1 MLWRIVSFLGDG
13 ILLHLFSEKLI
24 KKIFEDREINI
35 EIYTYGLELFISS
48 VFCTLIL
55 LITGIITNSF
65 IESILF
71 IILFSALRI
80 FTVGYHSNS
89 YVMCTIITISLYIT
103 SVLSYQYLFIIISN
117 KFIVISVFTATIFLV
132 GLYAPVVNANK
143 SLDQS
148 KLLNYKI
155 KAIVVYFLEI
165 SFYLVLYHLF
175 QIKQIS
181 IIVPTLFS
189 IDILIIIQVIFKG
202 KGGIK
207 NEISSE
213 KGS

>member
-1 MLWRIVSFLGDG
+1 M
-13 ILLHLFSEKLI
+13 
-24 KKIFEDREINI
+24 
-35 EIYTYGLELFISS
+35 
-48 VFCTLIL
+48 
-55 LITGIITNSF
+55 
-65 IESILF
+65 
-71 IILFSALRI
+71 
-80 FTVGYHSNS
+80 
-89 YVMCTIITISLYIT
+89 
-103 SVLSYQYLFIIISN
+103 
-117 KFIVISVFTATIFLV
+117 

>member
-80 FTVGYHSNS
+80 FTGGYHSNS

-155 KAIVVYFLEI
+155 KAIVAYFLEI